1 MLYANMKDVCRICA
15 RELCG
20 NQRRWIF
27 HSASKLNLQVLLS
40 HVLGK
45 EVLRD
50 GRAEFACSKCA
61 FMLDRIYRFDTVIAR
76 IEALS
81 IERLQ
86 KLLSEKDR
94 LKLCVASLYRKNNED
109 PSVDSKGGEG
119 TVDISDLPDSRYA
132 ALLQEDFTYSGFE
145 AWTEHEDQIAESNH
159 CQPSD
164 VSVNRPKRCHCCA
177 VLRVPDADYE
187 AICKVPRKVAR
198 SISCVPSTRYSA
210 SMLNEELQEPLLSDV
225 QLDKMLIERESLER
239 ISSGSSVESLHT
251 ALETSPLHKDDE
263 PVKGARQDSKCDF
276 CTDGSSV
283 QSCTPHSSTLDMA
296 LTLVKAFDYRPVQSH
311 KGSRIPVKS
320 SPPGAKSTSLT
331 TDGRVQPN
339 LLTAGIGFMNRI
351 GHPLPKMAHDFIPEL
366 ADLQELW
373 EDVYEDYMPLRLQ
386 NLIEKKHVGAE
397 QCVLEPKT
405 AELQGGALQDRL
417 HEMEDTNKV
426 LQEKLLQ
433 MSSKFTAAHEESQKN
448 NFIIRSLNETLLSKT
463 HEAEDLNTI
472 IEEQNASII
481 KLQEMLHQIQVQRLQ
496 VPGSPPRTQ
505 PEVDLLNLQ
514 NSLFCTQLE
523 MQKAQRAVR
532 QKERQLTDARRAQQM
547 LEAELRDAQQQKEST
562 WTHNQDLHVT
572 LHQLQTQLQETTQ
585 QLQTVEAQKD
595 SMIQEKELI
604 IQRRNETLL
613 HKEQLLQE
621 HIYLLQFQEASEK
634 GPGFHDSMLEK
645 LQERIRDRDK
655 ALERAVDEKYCA
667 VEERESKLR
676 QVQLAIRE
684 KEHDLE
690 RLRSV
695 LSSNEGTINSLDSML
710 KSKDIEIE
718 QISTAYSNLQWLKQQ
733 MEEKYSRSIKD
744 REGCIQQ
751 LQASLHDRHKELES
765 LSAEWLRK
773 STGENNEIVEKL
785 QLCLQSKEK
794 MLQDVLSDRNQQ
806 ATEHEKEIQEL
817 LKTVSTRDYP
827 TEQIASEKI
836 AQTER
841 GGDSKCNP
849 DEFSQKDTRMVGFPE
864 MNNPPSLNQ
873 QDELTRLRALLEEKE
888 DIIADLM
895 ENGSDHSKM
904 MVIVKNNDWKS
915 QESNRDLQIAL
926 EKELANAK
934 EEFQIASRK
943 EREARLELS
952 TVQSLVAKQNEDL
965 QVQAA
970 DVESLSRS
978 VQIKEELIKDLQV
991 QLVNPEDVPAVESL
1005 TQEVLKLREKV
1016 AMMELHGQEGFG
1028 NRSQELILMLER
1040 LVAERARLNDALQSE
1055 RQLYSN
1061 LVNYHSQTKSCEETK
1076 TLHLELEAV
1085 RVLRG
1090 HLEEALGQSLQ
1101 QLSSLEAEN
1110 RAPIDFGGQDAGD
1123 DGDDDASSEFTDSIE
1138 EDADMKETLYLEGNQ
1153 QSPTHHC
1160 HQNPGS
1166 AKEVSAGSQKSLC
1179 NVSNLHYKEP
1189 PGAARDLQRSIQV
1202 EEEEKKPKNEFK
1214 ASETQVEAAEALPV
1228 SYFRNVSQSMQL
1240 EGEALKEPMEE
1251 EMSGWWANEME
1262 KVKEEGGLSEEGL
1275 RSEIRRLQG
1284 KMRYADTIIHLLKK
1298 QLVMNSKA
1306 GEMKFNPE
1314 LIVSMAKEIERL
1326 KAEKGSAPMK
1336 RSALGVQLREEAA
1349 KRHCSRPQSLDL
1361 ELLLH
1366 YPGAKEEP
1374 ASPCFISQMDDSSQQ
1389 SFWQEIESS
1398 LREQAERLRSELAN
1412 NREENRE
1419 LQDKL
1424 VVSEATVSAQADQL
1438 KQYRSLLS
1446 EPSIGQ
1452 DSKEVQVGIQDL
1464 GYETCGRSE
1473 NEADREETTSPEC
1486 DEQEDIFSE
1495 ASMVEELNAQLKLWG
1510 AAITSTPQST
1520 PTKFKPRMEK
1530 EPLEGGKMEDAT
1542 VLLQHVKD
1550 LKKQLERSERV
1561 IWSLKRNQRSLS
1573 TSSDCVGSMETLH
1586 GATQSIPCEGSPSL
1600 SVTDEDEGWQSEGLR
1615 TICHAG
1621 VQSNKDLH
1629 QLTERVSSLEA
1640 KLKTSRQGLD
1650 PPDKL
1655 KSVTW
1660 PGKYDSLI
1668 QAQARELSLLRLK
1681 LREGKGVCHI
1691 LAQQLD
1697 DTVKSFEELLRVND
1711 IDYYMGQSFREQLS
1725 QGSQLAERLDSQL
1738 NSKDRFDTDD
1748 KSGHELLSLRLRKEL
1763 QQKDKII
1770 EALQSKLHEH
1780 SLTPSSSRAI
1790 SETDPSERASFVS
1803 DDQVS
1808 TNDDLEACSDVDAAS
1823 EYTQYHESRTRNQA
1837 CGTSGQHFNPAACSV
1852 GAARAPLPSHSSFIN
1867 SKPHPPLLGH
1877 GCSGTARFSLAE
1889 VQQELQTLQ
1898 KQLGESTPLTT
1909 PAVKPV
1915 HMPGNFFD
1923 TSNSSSSFQYGPSCS
1938 LHIPLGQSVLNSSA
1952 AGLSGTAGSGFL
1964 DSSALWDMSHL
1975 TRPPASNIYGDASS
1989 GSSGYRSAPK
1999 ITGNDLLEEHL
2010 TEIRNLRQRL
2020 EESICTNDRLREQ
2033 LEERLKSSTKENGS
2047 PTNIYIQGLEST
2059 PQLSNENRVLRDENL
2074 SLQIQLNQLSREHY
2088 KELERLRETLLS
2100 SRSRLKNAEA
2110 ELEQQRAESKKL
2122 HESAK
2127 EKQQEIQQLQEERR
2141 SNQESQTRL
2150 QHKVT
2155 IFEQQL
2161 SESQQ
2166 LLQSVQSELQVYER
2180 LYGTSKLVLSAYSGE
2195 TYQSLPANFDFKELL
2210 SEVKTLRVQL
2220 EHSIQVNRSLRHHL
2234 EQQLEGNPGKSRPR
2248 PSAISIFAFPGDP
2261 ECKRQLFQD
2270 AIPSPPVRDVGMH
2283 SQAPFFSACTFPSTA
2298 LNAPAHDIPL
2308 LGREQ
2313 DKCCQDNP
2321 VENSSSILEGDA
2333 PDGSFANKNGRHV
2346 IGHIDDYGA
2355 LKQQV
2360 LEGKVLIH
2368 KMESLMQSSLNIPF
2382 LEIHGTKALD
2392 YGNIRQLFSSTSTLH
2407 KILEESAALLTMFW
2421 RAALPSTQSICQQKR
2436 EDHLKKEEIL
2446 KLQSRLSEQESILQN
2461 TMERLRSTSQMKD
2474 SMEKFI
2480 VGQLTRTH
2488 DVLKKARSNL
2498 EPLQKNN
2505 YKISSGKTH
2514 SSSAKGDLQQR
2525 TPKLFGHLTPSS
2537 QEPFRKKSNLKIL
2550 KRKDEWVNIRT
2561 PIY

>member
-1153 QSPTHHC
+1153 Q
-1160 HQNPGS
+1160 
-1166 AKEVSAGSQKSLC
+1166 
-1179 NVSNLHYKEP
+1179 
-1189 PGAARDLQRSIQV
+1189 
-1202 EEEEKKPKNEFK
+1202 
-1214 ASETQVEAAEALPV
+1214 
-1228 SYFRNVSQSMQL
+1228 
-1240 EGEALKEPMEE
+1240 
-1251 EMSGWWANEME
+1251 
-1262 KVKEEGGLSEEGL
+1262 
-1275 RSEIRRLQG
+1275 
-1284 KMRYADTIIHLLKK
+1284 
-1298 QLVMNSKA
+1298 
-1306 GEMKFNPE
+1306 
-1314 LIVSMAKEIERL
+1314 
-1326 KAEKGSAPMK
+1326 
-1336 RSALGVQLREEAA
+1336 
-1349 KRHCSRPQSLDL
+1349 
-1361 ELLLH
+1361 
-1366 YPGAKEEP
+1366 
-1374 ASPCFISQMDDSSQQ
+1374 MDDSSQQ

-1837 CGTSGQHFNPAACSV
+1837 CGTSDSINHSGNTTREMSSKLPSQAISSIIAGQPSSHPHLMDTSRLETGQHFNPAACSV

>member
-1110 RAPIDFGGQDAGD
+1110 RAPIDFGGGD
-1123 DGDDDASSEFTDSIE
+1123 RA
-1138 EDADMKETLYLEGNQ
+1138 
-1153 QSPTHHC
+1153 
-1160 HQNPGS
+1160 
-1166 AKEVSAGSQKSLC
+1166 
-1179 NVSNLHYKEP
+1179 
-1189 PGAARDLQRSIQV
+1189 
-1202 EEEEKKPKNEFK
+1202 
-1214 ASETQVEAAEALPV
+1214 
-1228 SYFRNVSQSMQL
+1228 
-1240 EGEALKEPMEE
+1240 
-1251 EMSGWWANEME
+1251 
-1262 KVKEEGGLSEEGL
+1262 
-1275 RSEIRRLQG
+1275 
-1284 KMRYADTIIHLLKK
+1284 
-1298 QLVMNSKA
+1298 
-1306 GEMKFNPE
+1306 
-1314 LIVSMAKEIERL
+1314 
-1326 KAEKGSAPMK
+1326 
-1336 RSALGVQLREEAA
+1336 
-1349 KRHCSRPQSLDL
+1349 
-1361 ELLLH
+1361 
-1366 YPGAKEEP
+1366 
-1374 ASPCFISQMDDSSQQ
+1374 
-1389 SFWQEIESS
+1389 S
-1398 LREQAERLRSELAN
+1398 LR
-1412 NREENRE
+1412 
-1419 LQDKL
+1419 
-1424 VVSEATVSAQADQL
+1424 ATH
-1438 KQYRSLLS
+1438 K
-1446 EPSIGQ
+1446 
-1452 DSKEVQVGIQDL
+1452 
-1464 GYETCGRSE
+1464 
-1473 NEADREETTSPEC
+1473 
-1486 DEQEDIFSE
+1486 
-1495 ASMVEELNAQLKLWG
+1495 
-1510 AAITSTPQST
+1510 
-1520 PTKFKPRMEK
+1520 
-1530 EPLEGGKMEDAT
+1530 
-1542 VLLQHVKD
+1542 
-1550 LKKQLERSERV
+1550 
-1561 IWSLKRNQRSLS
+1561 
-1573 TSSDCVGSMETLH
+1573 
-1586 GATQSIPCEGSPSL
+1586 
-1600 SVTDEDEGWQSEGLR
+1600 
-1615 TICHAG
+1615 HA
-1621 VQSNKDLH
+1621 
-1629 QLTERVSSLEA
+1629 
-1640 KLKTSRQGLD
+1640 
-1650 PPDKL
+1650 
-1655 KSVTW
+1655 
-1660 PGKYDSLI
+1660 
-1668 QAQARELSLLRLK
+1668 
-1681 LREGKGVCHI
+1681 
-1691 LAQQLD
+1691 
-1697 DTVKSFEELLRVND
+1697 F
-1711 IDYYMGQSFREQLS
+1711 
-1725 QGSQLAERLDSQL
+1725 
-1738 NSKDRFDTDD
+1738 
-1748 KSGHELLSLRLRKEL
+1748 
-1763 QQKDKII
+1763 
-1770 EALQSKLHEH
+1770 
-1780 SLTPSSSRAI
+1780 
-1790 SETDPSERASFVS
+1790 
-1803 DDQVS
+1803 
-1808 TNDDLEACSDVDAAS
+1808 
-1823 EYTQYHESRTRNQA
+1823 
-1837 CGTSGQHFNPAACSV
+1837 
-1852 GAARAPLPSHSSFIN
+1852 
-1867 SKPHPPLLGH
+1867 
-1877 GCSGTARFSLAE
+1877 
-1889 VQQELQTLQ
+1889 
-1898 KQLGESTPLTT
+1898 
-1909 PAVKPV
+1909 
-1915 HMPGNFFD
+1915 
-1923 TSNSSSSFQYGPSCS
+1923 
-1938 LHIPLGQSVLNSSA
+1938 
-1952 AGLSGTAGSGFL
+1952 
-1964 DSSALWDMSHL
+1964 
-1975 TRPPASNIYGDASS
+1975 
-1989 GSSGYRSAPK
+1989 
-1999 ITGNDLLEEHL
+1999 
-2010 TEIRNLRQRL
+2010 
-2020 EESICTNDRLREQ
+2020 
-2033 LEERLKSSTKENGS
+2033 
-2047 PTNIYIQGLEST
+2047 
-2059 PQLSNENRVLRDENL
+2059 
-2074 SLQIQLNQLSREHY
+2074 
-2088 KELERLRETLLS
+2088 
-2100 SRSRLKNAEA
+2100 
-2110 ELEQQRAESKKL
+2110 
-2122 HESAK
+2122 
-2127 EKQQEIQQLQEERR
+2127 
-2141 SNQESQTRL
+2141 
-2150 QHKVT
+2150 
-2155 IFEQQL
+2155 
-2161 SESQQ
+2161 
-2166 LLQSVQSELQVYER
+2166 
-2180 LYGTSKLVLSAYSGE
+2180 
-2195 TYQSLPANFDFKELL
+2195 
-2210 SEVKTLRVQL
+2210 
-2220 EHSIQVNRSLRHHL
+2220 
-2234 EQQLEGNPGKSRPR
+2234 
-2248 PSAISIFAFPGDP
+2248 
-2261 ECKRQLFQD
+2261 
-2270 AIPSPPVRDVGMH
+2270 
-2283 SQAPFFSACTFPSTA
+2283 
-2298 LNAPAHDIPL
+2298 
-2308 LGREQ
+2308 
-2313 DKCCQDNP
+2313 
-2321 VENSSSILEGDA
+2321 
-2333 PDGSFANKNGRHV
+2333 
-2346 IGHIDDYGA
+2346 
-2355 LKQQV
+2355 
-2360 LEGKVLIH
+2360 
-2368 KMESLMQSSLNIPF
+2368 
-2382 LEIHGTKALD
+2382 
-2392 YGNIRQLFSSTSTLH
+2392 
-2407 KILEESAALLTMFW
+2407 
-2421 RAALPSTQSICQQKR
+2421 
-2436 EDHLKKEEIL
+2436 
-2446 KLQSRLSEQESILQN
+2446 
-2461 TMERLRSTSQMKD
+2461 
-2474 SMEKFI
+2474 
-2480 VGQLTRTH
+2480 
-2488 DVLKKARSNL
+2488 
-2498 EPLQKNN
+2498 
-2505 YKISSGKTH
+2505 
-2514 SSSAKGDLQQR
+2514 
-2525 TPKLFGHLTPSS
+2525 
-2537 QEPFRKKSNLKIL
+2537 
-2550 KRKDEWVNIRT
+2550 
-2561 PIY
+2561 